1 LKIGQVLKT
10 NNKENFMT
18 RVGERHI
25 FSIEWEIMYQYEN
38 GWITAYFSLWAN
50 NRQLVEGYVQLK
62 DVVYWIK
69 TYLEVS
75 STTNNE
81 YWKIP
86 IDFSDISKEEI
97 YERFQACYT
106 AEFPEKH
113 RDFYI
118 QCKRLMIDEYH
129 SSLRNTSADTDRQN
143 EGYAEMVYRQNI
155 EKSILLGDSFEED
168 YALCNWIRGTF
179 GIGSLVVPASDGS
192 AVFIVHEIK
201 NKQDRIIWW
210 RFELLDD
217 NGNVIQTFP
226 IEEAILPL
234 GYFYKVL
241 NEFVKTVALI
251 P

>member
-1 LKIGQVLKT
+1 
-10 NNKENFMT
+10 MT
-18 RVGERHI
+18 RVGERHL
-25 FSIEWEIMYQYEN
+25 FSIEWEIKYQYEN

-50 NRQLVEGYVQLK
+50 NRQIVEGYVQLK
-62 DVVYWIK
+62 DVAFWIK
-69 TYLEVS
+69 RYLEVS
-75 STTNNE
+75 FTTNSE

-106 AEFPEKH
+106 AEFPEKYK
-113 RDFYI
+113 DFYI
-118 QCKRLMIDEYH
+118 QCKKLMIEAYH
-129 SSLRNTSADTDRQN
+129 SPLRKHGYVSDSYPQN
-143 EGYAEMVYRQNI
+143 EEYFEREYQRAI

-179 GIGSLVVPASDGS
+179 GIGSLVEPASDGT

-226 IEEAILPL
+226 VEEAILPL
-234 GYFYKVL
+234 GYFYKIL
-241 NEFVKTVALI
+241 NEFVETVAI
-251 P
+251 V